1 MTVPSIMFMYNSLH
15 MSYQLMMLSRHIR
28 SSTDPLE
35 RNEDD
40 LEKLIYD
47 ENYQKEFHKR
57 IVFCIEREITF
68 TE

>member
-1 MTVPSIMFMYNSLH
+1 MTVPSIMFMFTYELPAH
-15 MSYQLMMLSRHIR
+15 DVSRHIR